1 MAYDR
6 PMAYGGDLAAYDRST
21 AHHGDPTAYDHPN
34 RPEHPPKPTGPIRVA
49 VLGLGVIGKRV
60 AHAVARHPGLELAG
74 VAVRSSGPAALAMD
88 QLPLYASESAAADRL
103 RRAGLCPRGEL
114 GDLLAVTEVI
124 VDCGPARTGACRA
137 PLYRQAGVR
146 SIFSGGERDEQLGP
160 IIHPALNYARAV
172 NLDTCRMPSCNTT
185 ALGRLVAALPPLASL
200 TAVVLRCATDSDKAA
215 KGVTNGAVLGGQ
227 PSHHGAD
234 IAHLVP
240 GLRATSAAA
249 TLPMTCGHCMHVS
262 VTPDEVPDARPLIE
276 PGPRLSV
283 RPPGEPIETAAVKAA
298 LHQRRWHDRY
308 EVIAQPLGPV
318 HAGDRHDFWL
328 SLDNEA
334 VTIPDVLDVIHA
346 VSGVTEH
353 QVTSEKTDCALGIPD
368 PAVRTGQAAAADS
381 QAPAWS
387 GRTTPTWEAV

>member
-1 MAYDR
+1 MAYDGDFT
-6 PMAYGGDLAAYDRST
+6 AYG
-21 AHHGDPTAYDHPN
+21 HPN
-34 RPEHPPKPTGPIRVA
+34 RPPKQARRIRVA

-60 AHAVARHPGLELAG
+60 AHAVGRHPGLDLAG
-74 VAVRSSGPAALAMD
+74 VAVRSPGPAALAMD

-103 RRAGLCPRGEL
+103 RRAGLRPRGDL
-114 GDLLAVTEVI
+114 GDLLAVTDVI
-124 VDCGPARTGACRA
+124 VDCGPARTGAGRA
-137 PLYRQAGVR
+137 PIYRQAGV
-146 SIFSGGERDEQLGP
+146 SAVFSGGERDEQLGP

-172 NLDTCRMPSCNTT
+172 NLETCRMPSCNTT

-215 KGVTNGAVLGGQ
+215 KGITNGAVLGGL
-227 PSHHGAD
+227 PSHHGPD

-240 GLRATSAAA
+240 GLQAISAAA
-249 TLPMTCGHCMHVS
+249 TLPMTCGHCVHVS
-262 VTPDEVPDARPLIE
+262 VTLAEMPDARPLIE
-276 PGPRLSV
+276 PGTRLIV

-308 EVIAQPLGPV
+308 EAVAQPLGPT
-318 HAGDRHDFWL
+318 HTGDRHDFWL

-353 QVTSEKTDCALGIPD
+353 EMTAEETDRALGIPD
-368 PAVRTGQAAAADS
+368 PAVRAGQAAAVGS
-381 QAPAWS
+381 QALAGS
-387 GRTTPTWEAV
+387 GHTVPTREMV